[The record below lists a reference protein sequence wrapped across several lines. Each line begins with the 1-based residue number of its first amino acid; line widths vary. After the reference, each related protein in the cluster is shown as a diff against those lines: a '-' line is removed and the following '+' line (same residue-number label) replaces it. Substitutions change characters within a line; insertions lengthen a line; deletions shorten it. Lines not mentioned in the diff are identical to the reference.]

1 MTCRSP
7 GSEASVSSAAT
18 RSPVAA
24 KARATA
30 APIPREAPVTSTAR
44 PLALALLPAINAASL
59 SSCLRRTDRF
69 KLLPSAPQRMLTLG
83 TVSGS
88 WTTPDDKPL
97 HAGDPSLP
105 RRQDPGGLV
114 EVGGRGLAVTACWP
128 PMALM
133 PWVPRDASV
142 KGGPRRQ
149 AARAGARQ
157 RRRAGRAL
165 HARSPWRGGHHP
177 GDSPLQQTRTG

>member
-97 HAGDPSLP
+97 HAGD
-105 RRQDPGGLV
+105 
-114 EVGGRGLAVTACWP
+114 
-128 PMALM
+128 
-133 PWVPRDASV
+133 ASV
-142 KGGPRRQ
+142 KGGHGRQ
-149 AARAGARQ
+149 AARAEARQ